1 MDALPEAWSQV
12 RAPVIV
18 PLLRL
23 AVAVCLTMSV
33 LLFLERVYMAVVISG
48 VRLLR
53 LRPDR
58 RYRCDPLP
66 EDDPELGSSAF
77 PVVLVQIPMFNEREV
92 RTPPPAA
99 ALHCSAMPPL
109 PAKRPLQRFY
119 SGFVG
124 SLITLVALRWCH
136 GRAGVRS
143 LQVYQLSIG
152 AVCGLSWP
160 ADRLVVQVLD
170 DSTDEVIKEMVRM
183 ECERWARK
191 GINITYQIREDR
203 KGYKAGAL
211 RAGMR
216 HAYVR
221 DCEYVA
227 IFDAD
232 FQPDPDYLK
241 RTIPYLVHNPEIAL
255 VQARWRFVNADECL
269 MTRMQEM
276 SLDYHFTV
284 EQEVS
289 SSVCAFFGFNGTAG
303 VWRISAVNEA
313 GGWKDRTTVEDMD
326 LAIRASLKGWK
337 FVYLGDVQVKSELP
351 STFKAFRFQ
360 QHRWSCG
367 PANLFRKMLMEIVTN
382 KKVTIWKKIHVIY
395 NFFLIRKIIAHI
407 ITFSFYC
414 VIIPATIFVP
424 EVRIP
429 KWGCVYI
436 PSAITLLN
444 SVGTPR

>member
-1 MDALPEAWSQV
+1 VVASINPFTPGTRSPPRPPARVTLTQSRAQAGGPAHHPPRRAAPPEREPERERAMDALPEAWSQV

-170 DSTDEVIKEMVRM
+170 DSTDEVIK
-183 ECERWARK
+183 
-191 GINITYQIREDR
+191 
-203 KGYKAGAL
+203 
-211 RAGMR
+211 
-216 HAYVR
+216 
-221 DCEYVA
+221 
-227 IFDAD
+227 
-232 FQPDPDYLK
+232 
-241 RTIPYLVHNPEIAL
+241 
-255 VQARWRFVNADECL
+255 
-269 MTRMQEM
+269 
-276 SLDYHFTV
+276 
-284 EQEVS
+284 
-289 SSVCAFFGFNGTAG
+289 
-303 VWRISAVNEA
+303 
-313 GGWKDRTTVEDMD
+313 
-326 LAIRASLKGWK
+326 
-337 FVYLGDVQVKSELP
+337 VY
-351 STFKAFRFQ
+351 
-360 QHRWSCG
+360 
-367 PANLFRKMLMEIVTN
+367 
-382 KKVTIWKKIHVIY
+382 
-395 NFFLIRKIIAHI
+395 
-407 ITFSFYC
+407 
-414 VIIPATIFVP
+414 
-424 EVRIP
+424 
-429 KWGCVYI
+429 
-436 PSAITLLN
+436 
-444 SVGTPR
+444 